1 MKYKLNFL
9 LSVSLFAFTTQATEL
24 SIEQAVQQAIKND
37 LWFSSN
43 RDYQR
48 AIIANA
54 EAVGALPDP
63 KLSMTLANLPIESLS
78 LSDEGMSQIKVS
90 VSQQLARGD
99 SLKLK
104 TDKLKTKAKV
114 LKVNAK
120 LRSLHIRKLV
130 SQLWLDVFYAQ
141 QAIALIEAD
150 YSLFE
155 QVVDIANASYTSALG
170 NTRQHDVISAQLE
183 LIQLQDKLEE
193 KKRVLA
199 KSKAALSQWLIKNHE
214 DMSFAPFNS
223 SDVQVSA
230 VLPEISI
237 NHLSQLKKHDFS
249 MSFVLPML
257 AQHPTIK
264 SLSIEHDV
272 ARYDIEIAKQ
282 AYQPQWGVNASYGY
296 RGDNQ
301 LGQHRSDLL
310 SVGLSVDLPLF
321 TDNKQDK
328 ALQSATLSASAKNT
342 EKLAAIK
349 SMYANLSAEFAH
361 LKGLASRQDLYQK
374 QLLSQSNQQAEA
386 TLAAYTNDDGDFSEV
401 VRAKIAR
408 LNVQLAAL
416 KIDVD
421 LLKSITEINYLL
433 IVPNDHLNEVKQ

>member
-1 MKYKLNFL
+1 MRNKLNL
-9 LSVSLFAFTTQATEL
+9 LLLASLYASSTQAVEL
-24 SIEQAVQQAIKND
+24 NIEQTVQRAIKND

-43 RDYQR
+43 RDYQQ

-54 EAVGALPDP
+54 EAAGALPDP

-114 LKVNAK
+114 LKANAK
-120 LRSLHIRKLV
+120 LRALHIRKIV

-141 QAIALIEAD
+141 KAIALIEAD

-170 NTRQHDVISAQLE
+170 KTRQHDVIRAQLE
-183 LIQLQDKLEE
+183 LVQLQDRLVE
-193 KKRVLA
+193 KKRALA
-199 KSKAALSQWLIKNHE
+199 KSKAKLGHWLIENRQ
-214 DMSFAPFNS
+214 DLSFNPLALN
-223 SDVQVSA
+223 DLQVSS

-237 NHLSQLKKHDFS
+237 NHLPQLRKHNFAMDYI
-249 MSFVLPML
+249 LPIL
-257 AQHPTIK
+257 AEHPNVK

-272 ARYDIEIAKQ
+272 AKYDIELAKQ

-296 RGDNQ
+296 RAENQ

-310 SVGLSVDLPLF
+310 SVGFSVDLPLF

-328 ALQSATLSASAKNT
+328 ALKSATLSASAKNT

-349 SMYANLSAEFAH
+349 SMYADLTAEFAH
-361 LKGLASRQDLYQK
+361 LKGLASRQNLYQK
-374 QLLSQSNQQAEA
+374 QLLSQANQQAEA

-408 LNVQLAAL
+408 LNVQLSSL

-421 LLKSITEINYLL
+421 LVKSITKVNYLL
-433 IVPNDHLNEVKQ
+433 IAPDDHLNEVKQ